1 MESTYKQILVIQ
13 IILLPVLICV
23 EIFFPVPEEISYLP
37 YFEGVF
43 SNISDGALIF
53 LVVTGIVLIILNW
66 ISCFLIYFYKPI
78 GKPIYLWTLVL
89 LVFAY
94 LLSPHLSTG
103 LFAMLDTLGS
113 ILAGATLVFIYYTP
127 IKENFVNKV

>member
-1 MESTYKQILVIQ
+1 MESAYKQILVIQ
-13 IILLPVLICV
+13 IILLPVLICL

-43 SNISDGALIF
+43 SNISDGAVIF
-53 LVVTGIVLIILNW
+53 LVVTGIFLILLNW
-66 ISCFLIYFYKPI
+66 ISCFLIYFYKSI
-78 GKPIYLWTLVL
+78 GKSLYLWTLVL

-94 LLSPHLSTG
+94 LLFPHLSTG
-103 LFAMLDTLGS
+103 LIAMLDTLGS

-127 IKENFVNKV
+127 IKENFEK

>member
-13 IILLPVLICV
+13 IILLPVLISLQ
-23 EIFFPVPEEISYLP
+23 IFFPVPEEISYLP

-43 SNISDGALIF
+43 LNISDGALIF
-53 LVVTGIVLIILNW
+53 LVISGIALIIINW

-78 GKPIYLWTLVL
+78 GKTLYLWTLVI

-94 LLSPHLSTG
+94 LLSPHLTTG
-103 LFAMLDTLGS
+103 IFAMLDTLGS

-127 IKENFVNKV
+127 IKEKFVNKN

>member
-1 MESTYKQILVIQ
+1 MESAYKQILVIQ
-13 IILLPVLICV
+13 IILLPVLICL

-43 SNISDGALIF
+43 SNISDGAVIF
-53 LVVTGIVLIILNW
+53 LVVTGIFLILLNW

-78 GKPIYLWTLVL
+78 GKSLYLWTLVL

-94 LLSPHLSTG
+94 LLFPHLSTG
-103 LFAMLDTLGS
+103 LIAMLDTLGS

-127 IKENFVNKV
+127 IKENFEK

>member
-13 IILLPVLICV
+13 IILLPVLISLQ
-23 EIFFPVPEEISYLP
+23 IFFPVPEEISYLP

-43 SNISDGALIF
+43 LNISDGALIF
-53 LVVTGIVLIILNW
+53 LVISGIALIIINW

-78 GKPIYLWTLVL
+78 GKTLYLWTLVI

-94 LLSPHLSTG
+94 LLSPHLTTG
-103 LFAMLDTLGS
+103 IFAMLDTLES

-127 IKENFVNKV
+127 IKEKFVNKN